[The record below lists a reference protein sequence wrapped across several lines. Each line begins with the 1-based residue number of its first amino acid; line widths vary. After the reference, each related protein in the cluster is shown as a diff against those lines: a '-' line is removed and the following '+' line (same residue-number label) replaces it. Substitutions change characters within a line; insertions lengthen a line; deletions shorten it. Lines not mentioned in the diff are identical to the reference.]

1 MGGACNRVA
10 SIEYTSKYYFNDLDN
25 NLANEIAPIDINL
38 NSIEMEERVSLTI
51 EIKNVDTSNEHWVE
65 LIRKTGERALY
76 NESVGFTERKIR
88 GQDNA
93 IIFQQFFTIPYYF
106 EKQQLLDFKVFY
118 NNYQPEIISTSLGS
132 IMGGRGQT
140 LKKNLSNGETIYI
153 KGKEHKKSS
162 KKMIF
167 NIELQGNNFV
177 GMKFRYTII
186 DKGTEHNQSNK
197 KIYDSEV
204 KGINN
209 KNVYTQ
215 NRIIFDKCV
224 IPVMYLNPGGQNTDN
239 IISIEIFDIIHKTSL
254 GKYEGS
260 YNVLKNS
267 QHFEIVLNNNLIGII
282 NCKEENKPTFISYLR
297 SGINI
302 GLTIGI
308 DFTGSNG
315 HYKDPPS
322 LHFLGG
328 GLNNY
333 EQAIRSCGDIV
344 SAYDKE
350 QSFPVF
356 AFGFNFINPSLNNFD
371 GKYTD
376 FNFPINCSTENPSIR
391 FIDGV
396 LREYR
401 NFITKINLA
410 GPTYFSPMIN
420 DLILE
425 VNQELDE
432 GKLMNYHIIM
442 ILTDGMIDDMAETK
456 DSLVAAS
463 FLPIS
468 VIIIGIGN
476 GDFRNMNVLD
486 ADEYP
491 LYDRTGR
498 KADRDLV
505 QFVPYNQFK
514 NNPQKLAEQ
523 VLEEIPRQVVE
534 YYQHKGIQPND
545 N

>member
-1 MGGACNRVA
+1 MGACNRVPE
-10 SIEYTSKYYFNDLDN
+10 IEYTAKYYFNDFDAQNELR
-25 NLANEIAPIDINL
+25 NEIAPININV
-38 NSIEMEERVSLTI
+38 NNIEMEERVSLTI
-51 EIKNVDTSNEHWVE
+51 ELKNVDTSNEHRVE
-65 LIRKTGERALY
+65 LIRKTGQGGLY
-76 NESVGFTERKIR
+76 NESVGFTERKTR
-88 GQDNA
+88 DMNNT

-106 EKQQLLDFKVFY
+106 EKQQLLDFKVYY
-118 NNYQPEIISTSLGS
+118 NSNLQPEIISTSLGS

-140 LKKNLSNGETIYI
+140 FKKNLSIGETLFV

-162 KKMIF
+162 KKMVF
-167 NIELQGNNFV
+167 NIELNGNNFT
-177 GMKFRYTII
+177 GMKFRYTIT
-186 DKGTEHNQSNK
+186 DKGTEQNQSNK

-204 KGINN
+204 KGIN
-209 KNVYTQ
+209 KNSYEK
-215 NRIIFDKCV
+215 NRIIFDRCN
-224 IPVMYLNPGGQNTDN
+224 IPVMYLNPGGQNSDN
-239 IISIEIFDIIHKTSL
+239 IICIEVFDILHKTSL

-260 YNVLKNS
+260 YNTLKS
-267 QHFEIVLNNNLIGII
+267 SRHFEIALYNNLMMIM
-282 NCKEENKPTFISYLR
+282 NCNEENKPTFISYLR

-322 LHFLGG
+322 LHYLGG

-333 EQAIRSCGDIV
+333 ESAIRSCGDIV

-376 FNFPINCSTENPSIR
+376 FNFPINCNTENPSIK

-401 NFITKINLA
+401 NFITKINLS

-425 VNQELDE
+425 VDRELEE

-442 ILTDGMIDDMAETK
+442 IL
-456 DSLVAAS
+456 
-463 FLPIS
+463 
-468 VIIIGIGN
+468 
-476 GDFRNMNVLD
+476 NVQLM
-486 ADEYP
+486 
-491 LYDRTGR
+491 L
-498 KADRDLV
+498 
-505 QFVPYNQFK
+505 
-514 NNPQKLAEQ
+514 
-523 VLEEIPRQVVE
+523 LEK
-534 YYQHKGIQPND
+534 HLN
-545 N
+545 